1 MIMNIKNLS
10 LLPLIFVLLISC
22 EENRENKGSAEDA
35 KAEVLQEYNDMY
47 EVYSQGDQE
56 FFQFYEEDFVRLD
69 SKGNI
74 TKGVSNPRQEWK
86 EFMNTHSLKLLSY
99 GQPEMIVSPD
109 QVVTINDFEELFIQ
123 KEEQDTAYNRG
134 VYVAVWSRQPD
145 DTWKISMDTWHAGLE
160 QEK

>member
-1 MIMNIKNLS
+1 MNIKNLC
-10 LLPLIFVLLISC
+10 LLLLVLVLLISC
-22 EENRENKGSAEDA
+22 EEKMKNKEAAEDPQT
-35 KAEVLQEYNDMY
+35 EVLQEFNDMY
-47 EVYSQGDQE
+47 EVYAQGDQE

-69 SKGNI
+69 SKGKI
-74 TKGVSNPRQEWK
+74 TTGVSNPRQEWK

-99 GQPEMIVSPD
+99 AQPEMIVSPD

-123 KEEQDTAYNRG
+123 KEAQDTAYNRG

-160 QEK
+160 PEK